1 MVTAPEAQLKS
12 RKRKLRGA
20 ANGGG
25 GGERKENKNRWVTH
39 KHIKNTDD
47 TQEVTHQPLSLHS
60 VKATN
65 TGEKWKSSHGVW
77 ELNRVQQK

>member
-25 GGERKENKNRWVTH
+25 GGEMEGH
-39 KHIKNTDD
+39 D